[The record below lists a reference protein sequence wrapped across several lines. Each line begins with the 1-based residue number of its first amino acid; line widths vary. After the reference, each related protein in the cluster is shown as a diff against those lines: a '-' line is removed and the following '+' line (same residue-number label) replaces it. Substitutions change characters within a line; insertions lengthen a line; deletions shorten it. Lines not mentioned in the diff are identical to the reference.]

1 MGLALKREV
10 AVAAFFLWNKTG
22 SAFKKIGLLSE
33 IWVRHH
39 TNSKPYEEP

>member
-10 AVAAFFLWNKTG
+10 AVAAFYGTKRVQL
-22 SAFKKIGLLSE
+22 FKKIGLLSE

>member
-22 SAFKKIGLLSE
+22 SALKK
-33 IWVRHH
+33 
-39 TNSKPYEEP
+39 